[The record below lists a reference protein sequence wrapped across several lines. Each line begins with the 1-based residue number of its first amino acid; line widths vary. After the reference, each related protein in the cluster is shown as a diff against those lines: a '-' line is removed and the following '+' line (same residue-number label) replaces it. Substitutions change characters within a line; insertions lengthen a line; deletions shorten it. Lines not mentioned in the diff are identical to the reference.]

1 MQGDTIVSIEFYG
14 PKSKPNAIVIRG
26 TAKAEGI
33 EFYSP
38 DDFPQQIGLMSR
50 PKGYV
55 VPGHIHNEVLRQIIL
70 TQEVLMIRSGRCEVT
85 LIDQNS
91 EQIQIELVTGDVIL
105 LASGGH
111 SIKMLDDTEILEVKQ
126 GPYLGPDD
134 KTFL

>member
-1 MQGDTIVSIEFYG
+1 MSIEFYG
-14 PKSKPNAIVIRG
+14 PETKPNAIVIRG
-26 TAKAEGI
+26 TAKAESI

-38 DDFPQQIGLMSR
+38 KDFPQQIGLMSR

-55 VPGHIHNEVLRQIIL
+55 VPGHEHNEVLRQITL
-70 TQEVLMIRSGRCEVT
+70 TQEVLVIRSGRCEVT
-85 LIDQNS
+85 LLNPGS
-91 EQIQIELVTGDVIL
+91 EEIYIELIKGDVIL

-111 SIKMLDDTEILEVKQ
+111 SIRMLDDTEILEVKQ

>member
-1 MQGDTIVSIEFYG
+1 MNIEFYG
-14 PKSKPNAIVIRG
+14 PKTQPNAIVIRG

-38 DDFPQQIGLMSR
+38 ENFPQQIGLMSR

-55 VPGHIHNEVLRQIIL
+55 VPGHVHNEVLRQVTL

-85 LIDQNS
+85 LLNLNS
-91 EQIQIELVTGDVIL
+91 EQIHIELIKGDVIL

-111 SIKMLDDTEILEVKQ
+111 SIKMLEDTEILEVKQ

>member
-1 MQGDTIVSIEFYG
+1 MSIEFYG
-14 PKSKPNAIVIRG
+14 PKTKPNAIVIRG
-26 TAKAEGI
+26 SAKADKI

-38 DDFPQQIGLMSR
+38 EDFPQQIGLMTR

-55 VPGHIHNEVLRQIIL
+55 VAGHVHNEVLRQITL

-85 LIDQNS
+85 LLNPNS
-91 EQIQIELVTGDVIL
+91 EKIQIELVTGDVIL

-111 SIKMLDDTEILEVKQ
+111 SIRMLDDTEILEVKQ

-134 KTFL
+134 KTFI